1 MRRKAKTISDY
12 FSSLARYIGIGDCAR
27 QPLIHHNNNM
37 L

>member
-12 FSSLARYIGIGDCAR
+12 FSSLARYIGIGDRAR
-27 QPLIHHNNNM
+27 QLLINRNNNI